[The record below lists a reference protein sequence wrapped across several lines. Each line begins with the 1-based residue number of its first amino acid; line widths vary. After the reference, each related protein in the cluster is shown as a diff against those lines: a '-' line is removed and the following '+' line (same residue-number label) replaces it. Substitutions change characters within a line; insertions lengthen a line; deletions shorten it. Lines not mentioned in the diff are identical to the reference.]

1 VVQGSSSAAGEPAD
15 PISGQA
21 WPFVGELQLVL
32 TDDRTF
38 PRIDRVA
45 PRRHLPI
52 THVKIH

>member
-1 VVQGSSSAAGEPAD
+1 VPLSSGSQWGDRARYRGRQEWDEPAD

-38 PRIDRVA
+38 PGVSSQ
-45 PRRHLPI
+45 
-52 THVKIH
+52 T